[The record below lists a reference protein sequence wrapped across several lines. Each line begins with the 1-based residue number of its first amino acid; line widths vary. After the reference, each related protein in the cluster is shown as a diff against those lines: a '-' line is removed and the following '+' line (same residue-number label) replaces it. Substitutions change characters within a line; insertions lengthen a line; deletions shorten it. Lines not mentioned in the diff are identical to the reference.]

1 MRRRPSAADA
11 VTIAN
16 GVCGFLAL
24 AVIGGLIF
32 ARDEPGAGLPDETLR
47 ICLLLYGLGMVC
59 DVLDGPVARLAGSS
73 GLGSTLDT
81 ICDTIT
87 FGALPALLLVA
98 TNEGSGAQAAIVVA
112 ACAYVVATM
121 LRLAQHAAAETAAR
135 VAAASDGA
143 DVIRGAFR
151 GVPSPVGGNLLL
163 AIVILAP
170 PAGVAAA
177 CTAVVAVLLVSDIPY
192 PNNRSWGGAFV
203 IGLLVASFAAIAGLV
218 ALEVPAVIAIVGLL
232 APVVLGF
239 AQRLAHGV

>member
-1 MRRRPSAADA
+1 VRRGPSAADA

-16 GVCGFLAL
+16 GICGFLAL

-32 ARDEPGAGLPDETLR
+32 ADDSAGAGLPDETLR

-81 ICDTIT
+81 ISDTIT

-98 TNEGSGAQAAIVVA
+98 TNDGSGAQAAVVVA
-112 ACAYVVATM
+112 ACAYVATTM
-121 LRLAQHAAAETAAR
+121 VRLARHAAAETAAR
-135 VAAASDGA
+135 VAAASEGGDI
-143 DVIRGAFR
+143 VRGAFR

-163 AIVILAP
+163 ATVILAP

-177 CTAVVAVLLVSDIPY
+177 FTAIVALLLVCDIPY
-192 PNNRSWGGAFV
+192 PNNASWAGAFV

-218 ALEVPAVIAIVGLL
+218 ALEVPAVIALVGLL
-232 APVVLGF
+232 APAVLGY
-239 AQRLAHGV
+239 AQRIARGG